1 MYIKRA
7 EGEWCMVEE
16 VLMKDEYYCVQT
28 ELSTPKCAYS
38 TGIKEHDMCEYEKF
52 EENNHYSYLFEK
64 TAIVFHNSNE
74 IWQNRQS
81 YDTAKNGIELKAYTE
96 KFEIKQ
102 DIFDFFIAPKQ
113 IRAIFNTWFDLSPS
127 YLSQLI
133 IDIQQESATAFYI
146 AIISICITVIHWVKR
161 IIVWLVNWC
170 CHNLLDALGFREYE
184 PARQEDIEL
193 QE

>member
-1 MYIKRA
+1 
-7 EGEWCMVEE
+7 
-16 VLMKDEYYCVQT
+16 MK
-28 ELSTPKCAYS
+28 
-38 TGIKEHDMCEYEKF
+38 
-52 EENNHYSYLFEK
+52 K

-74 IWQNRQS
+74 IWQNKQS

-96 KFEIKQ
+96 NFEIKQ

-133 IDIQQESATAFYI
+133 IDIQQESAAAFYI
-146 AIISICITVIHWVKR
+146 AIISICITIIHWVKR

-184 PARQEDIEL
+184 PARHEDIEL